1 MKIEKIKING
11 FGKFEN
17 KNIELNDGINII
29 IGKNESGKSTLLKFI
44 NSMLYGIS
52 KNKRGKNISDL
63 EKYKP
68 WNTEKYSGKIKYK
81 LDNNNEFEIY
91 RNFKNKELKIYN
103 NYGDDITP
111 LFNVEKNKE
120 IPFFYEQTKVDE
132 DLFVNSTEIIQ
143 NEIKIDKVN
152 QNLIIQKLSNL
163 ATTGNDN
170 ISYKKSIDRLN
181 KKQLE
186 EIGTERSQDRP
197 INKIINK
204 INNLKNEKKELEK
217 YEDEKYEIEKENNL
231 IKKKINELKN
241 NLEFLNKLKKVKNIY
256 LEEKNKINLNKEIIE
271 EYNKKI
277 NNLEIEKE
285 KINNSKNKINYKKI
299 KINKYIFIELF
310 LLIIFILINLLYKKN
325 KLKNNYKKEKQ
336 EINLNL
342 EKMNNE
348 INLLNENKNEKINE
362 LNYLEKEIEN
372 KIKKELIINNLNT
385 DNYNQI
391 IYNEEIEEKINLINK
406 EINEKELEEHKLELD
421 KQNIFPKIDR
431 LANIQEELEYS
442 LEEYNELKNNSEII
456 DIAKEYLEKA
466 YKNMKENVT
475 PKFSKELSQ
484 TISNIS
490 DGKYKN
496 MKITDNDIMVEVEN
510 GNYVSASQ
518 LSEGTIEQLYFSL
531 RMAILKEISNET
543 LPIFLDESFVFFD
556 KNRLINTINYL
567 NSNHDNQIIIFSC
580 TEREKDILNYL
591 NIKYNLITM

>member
-1 MKIEKIKING
+1 MNSKYIVILKIK
-11 FGKFEN
+11 
-17 KNIELNDGINII
+17 
-29 IGKNESGKSTLLKFI
+29 
-44 NSMLYGIS
+44 
-52 KNKRGKNISDL
+52 
-63 EKYKP
+63 
-68 WNTEKYSGKIKYK
+68 
-81 LDNNNEFEIY
+81 
-91 RNFKNKELKIYN
+91 KELKIYN
-103 NYGDDITP
+103 NFGDDITP

-152 QNLIIQKLSNL
+152 QNLIIQ
-163 ATTGNDN
+163 
-170 ISYKKSIDRLN
+170 
-181 KKQLE
+181 
-186 EIGTERSQDRP
+186 
-197 INKIINK
+197 
-204 INNLKNEKKELEK
+204 ELEK

-231 IKKKINELKN
+231 IKNKINELKN

-256 LEEKNKINLNKEIIE
+256 LEEKNKININKEIIE

-299 KINKYIFIELF
+299 KINKYIFMELF
-310 LLIIFILINLLYKKN
+310 LLIIFILTNLLLKNNLFNLIYIFLIIPILIYLYKKN

-372 KIKKELIINNLNT
+372 KIKKELIIINLNT

-580 TEREKDILNYL
+580 TEREKDILDYL
-591 NIKYNLITM
+591 NIKYNLITL